1 MKCTSDKNP
10 CQRTCMHIHKWGW
23 PSRSIISIKEKN
35 SILILVKLIISFSVL
50 LEKNVPNIPRE
61 LISKQTNHPLCFHF
75 RLYPKLIHAQTNL
88 RNIDH
93 LPWLFCFKLISSP
106 RRSTGDS
113 LSTKFKPT
121 GVVCST
127 NVDLVPTIIDGL
139 WALKQGDYSL
149 QFAIDLKQT

>member
-1 MKCTSDKNP
+1 MRLTIREHNLNK
-10 CQRTCMHIHKWGW
+10 R
-23 PSRSIISIKEKN
+23 KN
-35 SILILVKLIISFSVL
+35 SILILVKLIHFL
-50 LEKNVPNIPRE
+50 CEKNVPYIPRE

-75 RLYPKLIHAQTNL
+75 RLYPKLIHAQTVL

-93 LPWLFCFKLISSP
+93 LYTLTSFFKLISSP

-139 WALKQGDYSL
+139 WALKQGEL
-149 QFAIDLKQT
+149 QFIIRNRPGLETGFKTKFEEI